1 MCRYFYKKYQ
11 MPSIDNMQGYGT
23 MELNQTVAMS
33 EMSCVLMEHVMINMQ
48 LFYFFK
54 GSILDL

>member
-1 MCRYFYKKYQ
+1 MKNKRVVSAFE
-11 MPSIDNMQGYGT
+11 T
-23 MELNQTVAMS
+23 
-33 EMSCVLMEHVMINMQ
+33 CVLMEHVMINMQ